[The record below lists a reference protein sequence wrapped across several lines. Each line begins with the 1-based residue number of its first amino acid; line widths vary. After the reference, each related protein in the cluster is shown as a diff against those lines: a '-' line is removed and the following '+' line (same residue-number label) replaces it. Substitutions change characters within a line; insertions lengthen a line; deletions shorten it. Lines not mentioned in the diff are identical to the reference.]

1 MLKQL
6 RATIVSDY
14 FRLFELALIGVL
26 IYLIQQKWIVHEYIV
41 DVVTVPLLAGI
52 LCEILHANH
61 KLHEQDRVRKN
72 QFDRLQANMQ
82 EIAGINASE
91 MTRLMIIKELG
102 RANAKVEAS
111 QIDAVWRRLTQSL
124 STNYF
129 ATNYIDYQHMYGND
143 GAKAIIAAQQ
153 AKMLNDEVKIEKVFI
168 TDNAAELH
176 GAPAQATV
184 KMHRDAGIPVRH
196 INRSE
201 IDTELGKKRAIADD
215 HMDFAIFDDSV
226 VLRWHFDAQRKIDG
240 GELLFGENEIR
251 PYIEFFK
258 LLRDVAVP
266 L

>member
-6 RATIVSDY
+6 RETIFGDY

-26 IYLIQQKWIVHEYIV
+26 VFLIQQKWIHHEYIV
-41 DVVTVPLLAGI
+41 DVITVPLLAGI

-61 KLHEQDRVRKN
+61 ELQKQDNIRKN
-72 QFDRLQANMQ
+72 QFDRLQAKMG
-82 EIAGINASE
+82 EIARIDASE
-91 MTRLMIIKELG
+91 MTRLMIINKLG
-102 RANAKVEAS
+102 RANAQVEAS
-111 QIDAVWRRLTQSL
+111 QIDEVWRRLTQSL

-153 AKMLNDEVKIEKVFI
+153 AKMLNDEVYIEKVFI
-168 TDNAAELH
+168 TDNAGELH
-176 GAPAQATV
+176 GAAAQATV
-184 KMHRDAGIPVRH
+184 KMHRDAGIPMRH

-201 IDTELGKKRAIADD
+201 IDTKLGKKRAIADD
-215 HMDFAIFDDSV
+215 HMDFAIFDNSV

-251 PYIEFFK
+251 PYNEFFK
-258 LLRDVAVP
+258 LLRDVAAP